1 VNYEAL
7 EIVGVFIKFQNV
19 KPPIENGNGSGSS
32 LKTTVLKVL
41 HKKYT

>member
-19 KPPIENGNGSGSS
+19 KPPIENF
-32 LKTTVLKVL
+32 LAMVLGQV
-41 HKKYT
+41 